1 MGGPTNSC
9 SQPFFL
15 TSGRFSD
22 THPGEIRHHS
32 ASTQYRARTGAQS
45 KKTVVNQILT
55 HSNADQ
61 DAALHYEQLRR
72 DALGRSSI
80 GSVGLTLFLRQGM
93 AAWMQA
99 CAVGALLPARDS
111 VTPANAANPLPADV
125 RSAAVILAGIILHS
139 RPGTS
144 L

>member
-1 MGGPTNSC
+1 
-9 SQPFFL
+9 
-15 TSGRFSD
+15 
-22 THPGEIRHHS
+22 
-32 ASTQYRARTGAQS
+32 
-45 KKTVVNQILT
+45 VNQILT
-55 HSNADQ
+55 HSNSDQ